1 MKESRKNIQKIKN
14 FKKYFN
20 AVALKTKNQ
29 ETKESLF
36 KLEERLFNFKKYR
49 FEDDFK
55 YRNIGDITNF
65 FEQSCTKWN

>member
-36 KLEERLFNFKKYR
+36 KLEEPF
-49 FEDDFK
+49 
-55 YRNIGDITNF
+55 
-65 FEQSCTKWN
+65 

>member
-49 FEDDFK
+49 FQDDFK